1 MSAVTGLYF
10 LILFPQIR
18 KTCIEALSEL
28 IKSETAFDNILL
40 ARKYK
45 VKRWLRDGYL
55 RLLQQK
61 GELELGDDI
70 CSSKLDL
77 ITIARLLYIREKKHC
92 QVQSNGRCLE
102 CGGVASGDYFN
113 SDEANQKID
122 EVFADEIAGMKD
134 E

>member
-1 MSAVTGLYF
+1 MIGLYF

-45 VKRWLRDGYL
+45 VKRWLREGYL

-61 GELELGDDI
+61 GELELGDDV

-92 QVQSNGRCLE
+92 EVRFNARCLE
-102 CGGVASGDYFN
+102 CSGVASGDYFS